1 MKKTLL
7 QMVLTC
13 FVLGVVFTANNAAV
27 ERGLAEAEMVAAV
40 SDTQQQVRLPVIM
53 YHSVL
58 RAGWEI
64 CGQPGY
70 HQRRPCMAQGAWI

>member
-27 ERGLAEAEMVAAV
+27 ERGMAEAEMVAAV
-40 SDTQQQVRLPVIM
+40 SEIG
-53 YHSVL
+53 
-58 RAGWEI
+58 RA
-64 CGQPGY
+64 
-70 HQRRPCMAQGAWI
+70 HV